1 MTGLIK
7 HLHLTAYAA
16 LTLATSTA
24 ATSAA
29 PNCQCV
35 TKGQRVDL
43 GTVIC
48 LEVSPSVRYL
58 ARCERVL
65 NNTSWKKLEEGCP
78 SALLCIP
85 EENSPQFTHAG

>member
-1 MTGLIK
+1 MVVVPGYLQSGA
-7 HLHLTAYAA
+7 LTA
-16 LTLATSTA
+16 LLLLGSLSPS
-24 ATSAA
+24 SAA
-29 PNCQCV
+29 PDCQCV

-48 LEVSPSVRYL
+48 LEVSPSIRYL

-78 SALLCIP
+78 SARLCKP
-85 EENSPQFTHAG
+85 ATDGTRLVDAG